1 LDLHV
6 VVLAAGKG
14 TRMKSQRP
22 KVLHE
27 IAGLPLI
34 DHVLRAASALAP
46 QSVTLVVGHQ
56 AETVRAAL
64 ASHPDLTFV
73 VQEPQLG
80 TAHALL
86 TTEPV
91 LASKQ
96 GTVVLLSGDVPL
108 LTSKTL
114 KTLVDHHE
122 RTGAAGTL
130 VTAIVDRPQ
139 GYGRV
144 VRSGERIAKIV
155 EHKDATE
162 IEREIHEINAG
173 VYAFGLAG
181 LFDAVRAIA
190 AENAQ
195 REYYLPDLVSIFLQE
210 GRTVET
216 ICVDA
221 PEEILGINSREEL
234 AMVNRSVWQAKNQEL
249 MAAGVTIEDPA
260 TTYIHQDVEVGADT
274 ILRPGVSLE
283 RGTRIGAGCDIHSG
297 ARIVSSTI
305 GDGSAVLNHS
315 VITGSTL
322 GAGVTVG
329 PFAHLRN
336 GAVLRDRSKVGNFVE
351 VKNTSLGEGSKSMHL
366 AYLGDAVIGARV
378 NVGAGTITCNYDG
391 VRKQTTTIED
401 GAFIGSD
408 TQLIAPVTVGKDA
421 YVGTGTTVRADVPGG
436 ALAVSAGKQ
445 RNIDGWVEQRRKK
458 LEG

>member
-1 LDLHV
+1 
-6 VVLAAGKG
+6 
-14 TRMKSQRP
+14 
-22 KVLHE
+22 
-27 IAGLPLI
+27 
-34 DHVLRAASALAP
+34 
-46 QSVTLVVGHQ
+46 
-56 AETVRAAL
+56 
-64 ASHPDLTFV
+64 
-73 VQEPQLG
+73 
-80 TAHALL
+80 
-86 TTEPV
+86 
-91 LASKQ
+91 
-96 GTVVLLSGDVPL
+96 
-108 LTSKTL
+108 
-114 KTLVDHHE
+114 
-122 RTGAAGTL
+122 
-130 VTAIVDRPQ
+130 
-139 GYGRV
+139 
-144 VRSGERIAKIV
+144 
-155 EHKDATE
+155 
-162 IEREIHEINAG
+162 
-173 VYAFGLAG
+173 
-181 LFDAVRAIA
+181 
-190 AENAQ
+190 
-195 REYYLPDLVSIFLQE
+195 
-210 GRTVET
+210 
-216 ICVDA
+216 
-221 PEEILGINSREEL
+221 
-234 AMVNRSVWQAKNQEL
+234 
-249 MAAGVTIEDPA
+249 
-260 TTYIHQDVEVGADT
+260 
-274 ILRPGVSLE
+274 
-283 RGTRIGAGCDIHSG
+283 
-297 ARIVSSTI
+297 VSSTI